1 MQYMEPIP
9 MKKILFTS
17 GKGGVGKS
25 TLAAAFA
32 KTLHDE
38 GSHVLLIDF
47 DISLRT
53 LDLMLGLGDL
63 VLYDWGDVIRGNC
76 SPHDAVIHN
85 SEGPDLLPAP
95 LSFPNASEE
104 QIRDLLD
111 AYTDHYDY
119 ILLDSPAGVGRGF
132 EAASCTADLALV
144 VSTPDRICVR
154 SASVAADRLAERGIP
169 ARLIINRFNKH
180 AIGSG
185 RSLNIDDVIDST
197 GLQLIGIIP
206 EDENLVQSAQ
216 TGAEL
221 EESGKGAR
229 AVSRILGRLQGED
242 IPLKV

>member
-1 MQYMEPIP
+1 MQYTDPILK
-9 MKKILFTS
+9 KKILFTS

-32 KTLHDE
+32 RVLHDE

-63 VLYDWGDVIRGNC
+63 VLYDWGDVLRDNC
-76 SPHDAVIHN
+76 SPQAAVIRN
-85 SEGPDLLPAP
+85 PNGPDLLPAP
-95 LSFPNASEE
+95 LNLPDVTKE
-104 QIRDLLD
+104 QIESLVSS
-111 AYTDHYDY
+111 YTERYDY

-132 EAASCTADLALV
+132 EAASCTADTALV

-154 SASVAADRLAERGIP
+154 SAAVAADHLADKGIP
-169 ARLIINRFNKH
+169 SRLVINRLNKH

-206 EDENLVQSAQ
+206 EDEGLVQSAQ
-216 TGAEL
+216 TGADL
-221 EESGKGAR
+221 DESGKGAR
-229 AVSRILGRLQGED
+229 AVSRILKRMQGED

>member
-1 MQYMEPIP
+1 MQYQDAIP

-63 VLYDWGDVIRGNC
+63 VLYDWGDVLRGNC
-76 SPHDAVIHN
+76 SSQAAVIHN
-85 SEGPDLLPAP
+85 PEGPDLLPAP
-95 LSFPNASEE
+95 LNLPEFEDS
-104 QIRDLLD
+104 QIQSLVSS
-111 AYTDHYDY
+111 YTDHYDY

-132 EAASCTADLALV
+132 EAASCTADFALV

-154 SASVAADRLAERGIP
+154 SAAVAADRLADRGIP
-169 ARLIINRFNKH
+169 ARLVINRFNKH

-206 EDENLVQSAQ
+206 YDEDLVQSAQ

-229 AVSRILGRLQGED
+229 AVSRILGRMQGED
-242 IPLKV
+242 IPLKL